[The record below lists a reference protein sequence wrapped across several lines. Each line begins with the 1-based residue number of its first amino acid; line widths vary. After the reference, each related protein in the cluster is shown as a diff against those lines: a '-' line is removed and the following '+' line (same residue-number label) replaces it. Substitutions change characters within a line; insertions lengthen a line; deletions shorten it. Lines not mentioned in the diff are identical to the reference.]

1 MPRNE
6 QISHFFDP
14 PPPLCLPI
22 TQECLLGASIFDQW
36 RRGPAG
42 NLWELDRMGRNA
54 DYLKEDYAFG
64 PNSRRSDATCA
75 CLSSFGCWLP
85 IIPNIVPDASDVV
98 SRNRDFFDGLLVD
111 SARAG
116 GALAFSGD
124 CGDIRP
130 KTFSFWIRSKGTTAY
145 ANLSISAP
153 GDGRTVVLS
162 ALPHR
167 DGPRCPGGS
176 ESPAVN
182 NPLV

>member
-1 MPRNE
+1 VPRNE

-54 DYLKEDYAFG
+54 DYPK
-64 PNSRRSDATCA
+64 RRLCFWPEFA
-75 CLSSFGCWLP
+75 P
-85 IIPNIVPDASDVV
+85 IRCNLRVFIVLRLLASNNPFPDASDVV